1 MNRGVEEEACFCSWI
16 KFQNQKPNP
25 IKSLIKKSGNWMC
38 FIHPHHQGCQVVLS
52 NEEGMSV
59 GVGVPAEAPFGSKE
73 LGEET
78 TGDLALHNP
87 DVSIL
92 GS

>member
-1 MNRGVEEEACFCSWI
+1 M
-16 KFQNQKPNP
+16 
-25 IKSLIKKSGNWMC
+25 
-38 FIHPHHQGCQVVLS
+38 VLS

>member
-1 MNRGVEEEACFCSWI
+1 MFLS
-16 KFQNQKPNP
+16 PSP
-25 IKSLIKKSGNWMC
+25 S
-38 FIHPHHQGCQVVLS
+38 GCQVVLS
-52 NEEGMSV
+52 NEEGMSM
-59 GVGVPAEAPFGSKE
+59 GVCVPAEAPFGSKE

-78 TGDLALHNP
+78 TSDLALHNP